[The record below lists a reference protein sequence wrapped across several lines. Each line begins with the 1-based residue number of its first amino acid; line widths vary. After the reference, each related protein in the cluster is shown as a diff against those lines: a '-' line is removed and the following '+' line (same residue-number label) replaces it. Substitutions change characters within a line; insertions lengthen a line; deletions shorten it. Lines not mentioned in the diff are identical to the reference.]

1 MGVTLLTIAL
11 IGIVL
16 EIVTLIRLIKSMIR
30 TCREIEQMNE
40 KKGGKSD
47 DGFIC

>member
-1 MGVTLLTIAL
+1 MILITIAL

-16 EIVTLIRLIKSMIR
+16 EIVVLARLIKSMIQ
-30 TCREIEQMNE
+30 TCKEIEQMNE
-40 KKGGKSD
+40 KKGGESD